1 MRLFVVA
8 VFGFILMICFVMQF
22 DQKLYRARFMT
33 YSEKR
38 TILKR
43 PLNKSI
49 WQIIEGWI
57 LKWLKFQP
65 SAKTGFCYGDES
77 LSIED
82 SFTHSITLA
91 STGSGKTQTCV
102 LPSLLLNPDAS
113 FVITDPSGELLEKT
127 SGYLEKEDYKIL
139 VLDFREGATNSH
151 CFNILARELSL
162 PRLKEIAELLY
173 DVAQGGAT
181 GRSENG
187 QFWRVQAISVI
198 YVLLWLLS
206 LQPKKYRNLSNLR
219 LLIQR
224 MASDPRDIQQMILKT
239 QNPDLIREFKAILS
253 ADKKIIMNAL
263 STATTA
269 LDKWS
274 DHSISALTSLSNLD
288 LKQLRECKTALFI
301 IVPEEQVRYYAPITA
316 LLFQDLFR
324 MAMQPKQEGKP
335 YRSILMHIEEA
346 ANVGILNG
354 NFPEIIA
361 TIRKRNVG
369 ISLIFQSVSQIYN
382 AIGKDNAETVIA
394 NCLTK
399 CYLSGVD
406 YPTAQ
411 NLMHQFGK
419 TVIRYTDLKDR
430 IHEGVREL
438 ITIDEILTLPKN
450 MAIFCHKNNR
460 PAILK
465 LKPAYRHN
473 TLKRRMRIKPQFVLP
488 KIPRKIEHLPIPKAP
503 PLPS

>member
-1 MRLFVVA
+1 MRLFVIA
-8 VFGFILMICFVMQF
+8 VFGLLLMIIFVMQF
-22 DQKLYRARFMT
+22 NQKLYGARFLT

-49 WQIIEGWI
+49 WKI
-57 LKWLKFQP
+57 LEEWFLKLIGFQP

-82 SFTHSITLA
+82 SFTHSITIA
-91 STGSGKTQTCV
+91 ATGSGKTQTCV
-102 LPSLLLNPDAS
+102 LPSLLLAPDAS

-127 SGYLEKEDYKIL
+127 SGYLKSQDYKIL
-139 VLDFREGATNSH
+139 VLDFREGATHSH
-151 CFNILARELSL
+151 CFNILAGELSL

-173 DVAQGGAT
+173 EVSQNGAK

-187 QFWRVQAISVI
+187 QFWRIQAISVI
-198 YVLLWLLS
+198 YVLLWLLM
-206 LQPKKYRNLSNLR
+206 LQPKKFRNLSNLR
-219 LLIQR
+219 SLIQR
-224 MASDPRDIQQMILKT
+224 MAINPRDIQKMILKT
-239 QNPDLIREFKAILS
+239 QNRELFDEFKAILS
-253 ADKKIIMNAL
+253 ADKKIVMNAL

-288 LKQLRECKTALFI
+288 LNLLRECKTALFI

-316 LLFQDLFR
+316 LLFQDLFK
-324 MAMQPKQEGKP
+324 MAMKPKVEDKP

-369 ISLIFQSVSQIYN
+369 ISLIFQSVSQIIN
-382 AIGKDNAETVIA
+382 AVGKENAETIIA

-399 CYLSGVD
+399 CYLSGMD
-406 YPTAQ
+406 YATAE
-411 NLMHQFGK
+411 NLVRQFGR
-419 TVIRYTDLKDR
+419 TVVQYTDLKDQIR
-430 IHEGVREL
+430 EGVREL
-438 ITIDEILTLPKN
+438 MTIDEILTLPQN

-465 LKPAYRHN
+465 LNPAYRHK
-473 TLKRRMRIKPQFVLP
+473 TLRRRMKIEPQLNLP
-488 KIPRKIEHLPIPKAP
+488 QIPRKIARLLIPKAP
-503 PLPS
+503 PPPS